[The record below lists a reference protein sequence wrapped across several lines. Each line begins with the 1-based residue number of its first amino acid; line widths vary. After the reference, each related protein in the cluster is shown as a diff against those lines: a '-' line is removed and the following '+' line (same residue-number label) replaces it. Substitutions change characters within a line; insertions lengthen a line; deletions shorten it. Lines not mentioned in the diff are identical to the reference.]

1 MKTAL
6 TTQFPSTYVIGQRED
21 GNRGS
26 RGALLRRWFLMV
38 GAAVGAL
45 AFTLLMGWPWFV
57 YIPIFLVAS
66 WVLDRVFP

>member
-1 MKTAL
+1 M
-6 TTQFPSTYVIGQRED
+6 TTEPPQKS
-21 GNRGS
+21 
-26 RGALLRRWFLMV
+26 ALLRRWFLMV

-66 WVLDRVFP
+66 WVLDRVSP